1 MATITA
7 TKLRTRSIESLMEDH
22 LMANN
27 HAVISVKGEPKFV
40 IVSKE
45 RYEELVVSRQR
56 DLRQAQNAEV
66 PEDAPELPK
75 HEKII
80 IETQPSL
87 ITKIRDKFF
96 S

>member
-7 TKLRTRSIESLMEDH
+7 SQLRAYSIDSLMEDR

-27 HAVISVKGEPKFV
+27 HAVISVKGEAKYV
-40 IVSKE
+40 IMSKE
-45 RYEELVVSRQR
+45 RYQ
-56 DLRQAQNAEV
+56 DLTGEPQQEV
-66 PEDAPELPK
+66 ESTEP
-75 HEKII
+75 EKII

>member
-1 MATITA
+1 MATIA
-7 TKLRTRSIESLMEDH
+7 ASQLRARSIESLMEDH
-22 LMANN
+22 LTASN
-27 HAVISVKGEPKFV
+27 HAVISVKGQPKFV

-45 RYEELVVSRQR
+45 RYAELTGNIEQ
-56 DLRQAQNAEV
+56 EV
-66 PEDAPELPK
+66 ESAKP
-75 HEKII
+75 EKII